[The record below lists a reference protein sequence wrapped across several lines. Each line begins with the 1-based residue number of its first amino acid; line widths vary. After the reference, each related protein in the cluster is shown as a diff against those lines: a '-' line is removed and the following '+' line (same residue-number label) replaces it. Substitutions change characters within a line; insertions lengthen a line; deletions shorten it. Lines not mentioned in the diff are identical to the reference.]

1 MEMSGIEKHWR
12 EIDEAASAEK
22 RERLRAEHDNLR
34 KRVDEICEK
43 IRPELLELQALGYFV
58 GPQLLAQ
65 QHFNANAMA
74 NAFGSS
80 SGLGLSAI
88 AVPNYS
94 GIAMGT
100 GVGSWLSSILPGR
113 PV

>member
-12 EIDEAASAEK
+12 EIDEMASAER
-22 RERLRAEHDNLR
+22 RERLRAEQDNLR
-34 KRVDEICEK
+34 KRVEEICEK
-43 IRPELLELQALGYFV
+43 IRPELLELQALGYYI

-65 QHFNANAMA
+65 QHFNAMA

-100 GVGSWLSSILPGR
+100 GVGSWLSSILPGS